1 MPCYRPGED
10 IDAFLEQF
18 EYMAEVF
25 SMSDADRV
33 IYLRAGLKDKAREA
47 ILNLPKHLSYTELK
61 AALRRNLH
69 MTPEYY
75 RRKFRTM
82 NKASD
87 ESFFQFGERLQKTL
101 HLWIES
107 SGRSLDECI
116 LQEQLVEIA
125 SPELKVKIIDR
136 NPASFKE
143 AVQIAEAHADS
154 RRYLREEKASSTKN
168 GPSIS
173 AMAPPATSNPDS
185 DSPTKA
191 TETSVTGAQ
200 PRLCYYCH
208 EPGHLVKACPKKKQ
222 VNTGSET
229 VLFTQSPEDDST
241 RQSFACVVEGRLVDA
256 IRDSGATTVFVD
268 AALAEPEAP
277 RGPAR
282 RIVTLSGE
290 MGREYPTVLV
300 DMSTPYFKGRVW
312 AVAVQSP
319 PFSLLIGNHATMED
333 GEVCDV
339 STDLPVRIQAGVTTR
354 AEAKRKLLQPTLD
367 PLTPGIKEQVTPETL
382 TTLQRSDSTLSQVRR
397 LVGAPA
403 KQNKH
408 GTKF

>member
-1 MPCYRPGED
+1 
-10 IDAFLEQF
+10 
-18 EYMAEVF
+18 
-25 SMSDADRV
+25 
-33 IYLRAGLKDKAREA
+33 
-47 ILNLPKHLSYTELK
+47 
-61 AALRRNLH
+61 
-69 MTPEYY
+69 
-75 RRKFRTM
+75 M

-168 GPSIS
+168 GPSVS

-222 VNTGSET
+222 ANTGS
-229 VLFTQSPEDDST
+229 
-241 RQSFACVVEGRLVDA
+241 
-256 IRDSGATTVFVD
+256 
-268 AALAEPEAP
+268 
-277 RGPAR
+277 
-282 RIVTLSGE
+282 
-290 MGREYPTVLV
+290 
-300 DMSTPYFKGRVW
+300 
-312 AVAVQSP
+312 
-319 PFSLLIGNHATMED
+319 
-333 GEVCDV
+333 
-339 STDLPVRIQAGVTTR
+339 
-354 AEAKRKLLQPTLD
+354 
-367 PLTPGIKEQVTPETL
+367 
-382 TTLQRSDSTLSQVRR
+382 
-397 LVGAPA
+397 
-403 KQNKH
+403 
-408 GTKF
+408 